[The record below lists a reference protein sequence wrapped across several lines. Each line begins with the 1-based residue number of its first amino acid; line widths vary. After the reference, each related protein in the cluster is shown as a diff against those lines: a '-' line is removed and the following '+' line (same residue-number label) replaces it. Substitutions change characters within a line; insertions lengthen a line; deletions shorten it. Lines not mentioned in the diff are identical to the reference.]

1 MEKQEQDFEINY
13 SLDWTYGVSIEQL
26 KKDIEELE
34 KLGATH
40 VNIEPYISYDCPHIE
55 INAICRRIETDEE
68 FEQRKRLFEAWQEQ
82 CKQREL
88 KQLAELKAKYG
99 L

>member
-13 SLDWTYGVSIEQL
+13 SLDWTDDVSIEQL

-40 VNIEPYISYDCPHIE
+40 VNIEPFISYDCAYVE

-68 FEQRKRLFEAWQEQ
+68 FEQRKKEAEARQEHNR
-82 CKQREL
+82 QREL

>member
-1 MEKQEQDFEINY
+1 MEKREQDFEINY
-13 SLDWTYGVSIEQL
+13 SLDWAYDVSIEQL

-34 KLGATH
+34 KLGTTH
-40 VNIEPYISYDCPHIE
+40 VNIKPVISYDCPYVE
-55 INAICRRIETDEE
+55 IGAICRRIETDEE
-68 FEQRKRLFEAWQEQ
+68 FEQRKKEVEARQEQ
-82 CKQREL
+82 HKQREL

>member
-1 MEKQEQDFEINY
+1 MEKQEQDFKLNY
-13 SLDWTYGVSIEQL
+13 SLDWTCGVSIEQL

-40 VNIEPYISYDCPHIE
+40 INIEHGISYDCSYVE
-55 INAICRRIETDEE
+55 IDAICRRIETDEE
-68 FEQRKRLFEAWQEQ
+68 FEQRKKEVEARQEQ
-82 CKQREL
+82 YRQREL
-88 KQLAELKAKYG
+88 KQLAELKEKYG